1 MVQPRYSAEWWSTRN
16 CRPRRS
22 GNCWALAAES
32 EKYSYASS
40 GNGTPL
46 HRSGELFKKM
56 AGVEMQPIRYKGS
69 GPALNDVLG
78 NQVPIMFDNLP
89 RHPVTYATGNR
100 GGDGMPRAD

>member
-32 EKYSYASS
+32 EKYSYASL

-56 AGVEMQPIRYKGS
+56 AGVEMQPVRYKGS

-89 RHPVTYATGNR
+89 SSSGH
-100 GGDGMPRAD
+100 MCHW

>member
-1 MVQPRYSAEWWSTRN
+1 MT
-16 CRPRRS
+16 
-22 GNCWALAAES
+22 AES

-40 GNGTPL
+40 GDGTPL
-46 HRSGELFKKM
+46 HLSGELFNKM

-89 RHPVTYATGNR
+89 SSSGQICHW
-100 GGDGMPRAD
+100 

>member
-1 MVQPRYSAEWWSTRN
+1 
-16 CRPRRS
+16 
-22 GNCWALAAES
+22 
-32 EKYSYASS
+32 
-40 GNGTPL
+40 
-46 HRSGELFKKM
+46 M

-100 GGDGMPRAD
+100 GGDGMPQAD